1 MSRRDLT
8 VFYATDALLLAEL
21 MQGFLGVRT
30 LAML

>member
-8 VFYATDALLLAEL
+8 VFYATDALLMPAL
-21 MQGFLGVRT
+21 MQGFLGVRA